1 MSDKKDAV
9 DFDDDNLSVY
19 KSIDKKGVVE
29 Q

>member
-9 DFDDDNLSVY
+9 DFHDDNLSVY